1 MRMFCC
7 FFIVFFFY
15 TLQVVHK
22 KKFGKMM
29 LVYFQ
34 TMNMPCKGWQKDWSA
49 SGVGTTVFHLQN
61 GSHVAVPNGDFP
73 RGGQRQGKCEFP
85 TSLSEVQECSSS
97 FFGGFVGFI

>member
-1 MRMFCC
+1 MRMC
-7 FFIVFFFY
+7 FVSRFFFY
-15 TLQVVHK
+15 TLRVFYK
-22 KKFGKMM
+22 KKVRKNDAC
-29 LVYFQ
+29 LFQ
-34 TMNMPCKGWQKDWSA
+34 TMNIPCKGWQKNWSA